1 MNATMAG
8 DKFSFVSVVASGN
21 VIYIGKRETGTY
33 YLDTYE

>member
-8 DKFSFVSVVASGN
+8 DKFSFVSVASGN
-21 VIYIGKRETGTY
+21 VIYVGKRETGTY